1 MRLPS
6 GSSHLSLRSI
16 VPASLM
22 HLILFPFLIIQPFQ
36 ISGINDCIL
45 QYGYS
50 DRERLHMNSK
60 WGDEGTC
67 SVVLDDT
74 VKEVL

>member
-1 MRLPS
+1 M
-6 GSSHLSLRSI
+6 I
-16 VPASLM
+16 VY
-22 HLILFPFLIIQPFQ
+22 
-36 ISGINDCIL
+36 L

-67 SVVLDDT
+67 SVVLNDT
-74 VKEVL
+74 VKEVP